1 MVKIWRDEDD
11 SKKAAVS
18 LRRSLML
25 KKWLGAVAA
34 LVLAGFVFL
43 FFVGGGGGTSRD
55 GSFPA
60 PNFTLPSLSGNNISL
75 SQFRGKVVL
84 LDFWATWCDACREE
98 IPDLIRLYQDKHSKG
113 LVVLGVSVDAL
124 GQSVV
129 QPFVKDAQIPYPVAI
144 AGDHVPAGYDI
155 SGLPTAF
162 LIDKNGIVRHEYIGA
177 VSYEDVVKDINAL
190 L

>member
-1 MVKIWRDEDD
+1 MATVWRDEDD
-11 SKKAAVS
+11 AKKAAASSRRVS
-18 LRRSLML
+18 MY
-25 KKWLGAVAA
+25 KKWLGALAA
-34 LVLAGFVFL
+34 LILAGFVFW
-43 FFVGGGGGTSRD
+43 FFIQGGGAGNQD
-55 GSFPA
+55 ASFPA
-60 PNFTLPSLSGNNISL
+60 PNFTLPGLSGKDISL
-75 SQFRGKVVL
+75 SQFKGKVVF

-98 IPDLIRLYQDKHSKG
+98 IPDLIRLYQEKNPKG

-124 GQSVV
+124 GKSVV
-129 QPFVKDAQIPYPVAI
+129 QPFVNQAQIPYPVVI

-177 VSYEDVVKDINAL
+177 VSYEDVVKDINSL